1 MEDKRKLLT
10 NEIIIDRITKVK
22 KINWTM
28 FCEKYII
35 SEDFIRKFQKVIDWY
50 AISEYQLLSEEFLNK
65 FKDKINWYR
74 LFCFNELISLETKL
88 LFLHYYDFDYDL
100 VYPTNIN
107 LSNLINDLKKNYPQ
121 KRILTRDEI
130 VPILVMHQ
138 LTS

>member
-10 NEIIIDRITKVK
+10 DEIIITRITKVK